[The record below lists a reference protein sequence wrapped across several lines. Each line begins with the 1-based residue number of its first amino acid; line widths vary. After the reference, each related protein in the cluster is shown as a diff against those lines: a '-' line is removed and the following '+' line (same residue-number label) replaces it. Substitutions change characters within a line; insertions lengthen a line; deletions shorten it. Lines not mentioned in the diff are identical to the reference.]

1 MSTSNGA
8 NTREAPNT
16 KASIRLKLP
25 IAPLLL
31 GVDEA
36 GVVFE
41 LVGGG
46 VDGVVS
52 GVSGVDEGGGG
63 VVDDGGGGVVEESGD
78 GVVDEGGDGV
88 VEGGDPTGAGL
99 VAAETVM
106 ESFIP

>member
-41 LVGGG
+41 LVGAG

-52 GVSGVDEGGGG
+52 GVSGVDE
-63 VVDDGGGGVVEESGD
+63 DGG

-99 VAAETVM
+99 VAADTVM